1 MKLFKL
7 RELISRNI
15 DRFKEGVDF
24 IDLKIVIL
32 QNDNN
37 LELLLSL
44 GYSKMEIAKAEHLY
58 LLSERGYTKL
68 VSMLDNSND
77 KKWKR
82 KDICLNNFLKKVYTF
97 SNFSI

>member
-32 QNDNN
+32 QKDNN

-44 GYSKMEIAKAEHLY
+44 G
-58 LLSERGYTKL
+58 
-68 VSMLDNSND
+68 
-77 KKWKR
+77 
-82 KDICLNNFLKKVYTF
+82 
-97 SNFSI
+97 